1 DPRVNSAARHDL
13 PDNQLQIVHV
23 PQMTELDPQNMA
35 VKYGCT
41 VGQLKGKPDF
51 EIMVDQ
57 QALAFRREGMLPKI
71 AISGEVFTID
81 LRMQELRHAK
91 NFYPILSLRSF
102 ELTGDGWNY

>member
-1 DPRVNSAARHDL
+1 MKKLKENPMFSIGTARFLVDIDKQVLRQFQRPENEISFIRDMLDRQTHYELRYDPRVNSAARHDL

-35 VKYGCT
+35 VKYGYT

-57 QALAFRREGMLPKI
+57 
-71 AISGEVFTID
+71 
-81 LRMQELRHAK
+81 
-91 NFYPILSLRSF
+91 
-102 ELTGDGWNY
+102 